1 VFHAIRKKWD
11 FVVAALAACMGA
23 AWLAPAII
31 SSITPE
37 LIAFF
42 TIQSAVILPAMIF
55 TAGLLR
61 GDGLTVAEI
70 DRYQDAMRKQMY
82 FWVVLLFT
90 DLLAVTILIVGK
102 AADWKLKVTVLHYT
116 ANLGWV
122 MMGAA
127 TFLATLAILRMV
139 PFVSGVVSL
148 FELNSLLA
156 KKRLQDRERR
166 HLAKDTS
173 DLPPT
178 AFDTPEK
185 FGKII
190 PHGRRRSK
198 ST

>member
-127 TFLATLAILRMV
+127 TFPR
-139 PFVSGVVSL
+139 
-148 FELNSLLA
+148 
-156 KKRLQDRERR
+156 RLPSCEWCR
-166 HLAKDTS
+166 LSAV
-173 DLPPT
+173 
-178 AFDTPEK
+178 
-185 FGKII
+185 
-190 PHGRRRSK
+190 
-198 ST
+198 